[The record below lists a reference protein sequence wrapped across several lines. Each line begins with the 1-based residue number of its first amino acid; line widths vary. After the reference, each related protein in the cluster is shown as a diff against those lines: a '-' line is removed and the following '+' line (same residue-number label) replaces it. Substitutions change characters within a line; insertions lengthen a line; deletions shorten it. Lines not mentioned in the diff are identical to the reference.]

1 MMLRKALKYKPAR
14 GTMR

>member
-1 MMLRKALKYKPAR
+1 MMLRKALKYSPAR